1 MYVIA
6 SESSREYISLA
17 GINSFIRASKTI
29 GFYSLSFVMSSN
41 VPREKQK
48 TKTKNPTKT
57 KKKNKKKTKKK

>member
-17 GINSFIRASKTI
+17 GINSNIRANKTN
-29 GFYSLSFVMSSN
+29 FVMSSN

-48 TKTKNPTKT
+48 QQKTKT
-57 KKKNKKKTKKK
+57 NKQTIAV